1 MGLFRNVVALGLL
14 TSQVSAVCDAT
25 FRAALTAAENNWSA
39 DTTISF
45 PDDEDAFLA
54 ATRRWSPYKPP
65 TFSAAVTVANENDIA
80 TAVKLARAHDI
91 PFLATGGRHGYG
103 STMGELELG
112 LSIDLSQ
119 LTSAVVDKEA
129 ATLTVGG
136 GARAHHILKP
146 VNEAG
151 FEMQVG
157 GCSCPGLVGVT
168 IGAGANHW
176 QGVHGL
182 VLDALLHVRLIT
194 AEGEIVEASKDI
206 NPDLFWAIRGAGANF
221 GIIAEA
227 TYQLSPQTN
236 NDEILIVDIAYPAS
250 TNVSYY
256 NAIEK
261 LIANQ
266 PPNLSHVSV
275 TLWNFTFSAPIVVG
289 NFLYFGPKEEGMA
302 LLQPFYDLDPFFSA
316 ESVVSWAK
324 VYDTALL
331 GSDAMN
337 CLPGLVHSPYGSV
350 MKNISVP
357 TMIRSFERMAKFYTD
372 YPAGRMTSATYQRAG
387 NEATLAIPEEST
399 AYPWRDAE
407 AYQYVLLTFP
417 PGDTVTEAAA
427 HQLGREIRDDYAATS
442 GYGGL
447 AVYVNT
453 AQGDETL
460 EQRYGAHKLPRL
472 ASLKAEWDPDNVFRF
487 HHALPTSY
495 PAAAIPAHQDDL

>member
-1 MGLFRNVVALGLL
+1 MGLLRSAVALGLL
-14 TSQVSAVCDAT
+14 ASQCSASQFVDLRGVLTSADNQ
-25 FRAALTAAENNWSA
+25 WSA
-39 DTTISF
+39 ETTISF
-45 PDDEDAFLA
+45 PDEDHFA
-54 ATRRWSPYKPP
+54 AVTERWSPYKGP
-65 TFSAAVTVANENDIA
+65 TFSAAISPA
-80 TAVKLARAHDI
+80 TEADVVQAVKLSREHKI
-91 PFLATGGRHGYG
+91 EFLATGGRHGYG
-103 STMGELELG
+103 STMDAMDRG

-119 LTSAVVDKEA
+119 LDSVVVDSEA

-136 GARAHHILKP
+136 GVRMNQIIGP

-182 VLDALLHVRLIT
+182 VLDSLLSVRLVT
-194 AEGEIVEASKDI
+194 ARGEVVVASAES
-206 NPDLFWAIRGAGANF
+206 NPDLFWGIRGAGANF
-221 GIIAEA
+221 GIITEA
-227 TYQLSPQTN
+227 TYQLHPQTN
-236 NDEILIVDIAYPAS
+236 NDEILIVDIAFPAE

-256 NAIEK
+256 HAIEA
-261 LIANQ
+261 LIARQ

-275 TLWNFTFSAPIVVG
+275 TLWNATLNAPIVVG
-289 NFLYFGPKEEGMA
+289 NFLFFGPRDEGMA
-302 LLQPFYDLDPFFSA
+302 LLEPIYALNPFFTA
-316 ESVVSWAK
+316 ESVVSWSR
-324 VYDTALL
+324 VYQTALL
-331 GSDAMN
+331 GSDGLN
-337 CLPGLVHSPYGSV
+337 CLPGLVHTPYGSV

-357 TMIRSFERMAKFYTD
+357 SMIRSFDKMAKFYQD

-399 AYPWRDAE
+399 AYPWRDAS
-407 AYQYVLLTFP
+407 AYQYVLFTFP

-427 HQLGREIRDDYAATS
+427 HQLGREIREDYAATS
-442 GYGGL
+442 GYGHL

-460 EQRYGAHKLPRL
+460 EEIYGAHKLPRL
-472 ASLKAEWDPDNVFRF
+472 AGLKAEWDPDNVFRF

-495 PAAAIPAHQDDL
+495 NPQPVNQELKE